1 MGSRAWQADLQTGA
15 TLVIRFGHMKTNF
28 SAQGQLHYCQLVT
41 SVVDDA
47 AIEQGIITPNQITKV
62 LHFFIRIAQDPK
74 LASWLTDSQG
84 MLSEKQFLQVVNVL
98 IEEDILLINNKRVM
112 ANYLFAYGPLQQ
124 YQDAHSVEQN
134 MCKHLNRQK
143 RCSIQKKIE

>member
-47 AIEQGIITPNQITKV
+47 AIEQGIITPDQVTKL
-62 LHFFIRIAQDPK
+62 LHFFFSIAGDPE
-74 LASWLTDSQG
+74 LSPWLVDQQG
-84 MLSEKQFLQVVNVL
+84 MLREMIFLQVINVL
-98 IEEDILLINNKRVM
+98 IQEKVLKVKNKR
-112 ANYLFAYGPLQQ
+112 AFARYLLEKGPLQQ
-124 YQDAHSVEQN
+124 YQDEFSVEQTL
-134 MCKHLNRQK
+134 CRSLHPLK
-143 RCSIQKKIE
+143 RRSIQKKIE